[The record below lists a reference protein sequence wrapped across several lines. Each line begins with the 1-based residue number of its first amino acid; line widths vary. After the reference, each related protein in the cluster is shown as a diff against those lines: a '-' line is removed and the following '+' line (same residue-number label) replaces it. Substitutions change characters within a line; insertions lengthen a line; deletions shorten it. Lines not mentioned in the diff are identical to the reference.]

1 MFGKHLPCFPEGGF
15 EAIGLVSF
23 LQETEV
29 KDLVFHL
36 EFPACLIIVCVS
48 NIWHYLSF
56 LSFAWIDL
64 SNIAFVFTLN
74 FQIFFCCIQMN
85 ISRLPLWIDKD
96 TFLGFS

>member
-48 NIWHYLSF
+48 NI
-56 LSFAWIDL
+56 
-64 SNIAFVFTLN
+64 
-74 FQIFFCCIQMN
+74 
-85 ISRLPLWIDKD
+85 
-96 TFLGFS
+96 